1 VAAGCSDPG
10 VPRHPPISLPIV
22 EIQNWKTFIK
32 ILSEELRSPPELE
45 GTTMVILFD
54 GAVVLERFW
63 SRYLFPGAE
72 FGVFWGDDETLS
84 TCYLTALRTHAEDPA
99 SYSPAS
105 DRWSAVPTSQKFDI
119 HLNNSSTREVATL
132 RVSPIDL
139 VQSVK
144 EYYAQQKG
152 CNPDSFKWRFKGRLL
167 EDDRTLLNYGIAD
180 GDCIDLAKFNGSP
193 EKAHRHVRSAPQTP
207 PPPLGNGMEA
217 VHISGW

>member
-1 VAAGCSDPG
+1 VAAGCFDPG
-10 VPRHPPISLPIV
+10 VPRHPPISLPLSKSGTGKPLLRFLV
-22 EIQNWKTFIK
+22 KSCAPRRSWKARQW
-32 ILSEELRSPPELE
+32 SSYS
-45 GTTMVILFD
+45 M
-54 GAVVLERFW
+54 AVVLERFW

-84 TCYLTALRTHAEDPA
+84 TYYLTALRTHAEDPA

-152 CNPDSFKWRFKGRLL
+152 CNTDSFKWRFKGRLL

-193 EKAHRHVRSAPQTP
+193 EKAHRHVRSAPPPP